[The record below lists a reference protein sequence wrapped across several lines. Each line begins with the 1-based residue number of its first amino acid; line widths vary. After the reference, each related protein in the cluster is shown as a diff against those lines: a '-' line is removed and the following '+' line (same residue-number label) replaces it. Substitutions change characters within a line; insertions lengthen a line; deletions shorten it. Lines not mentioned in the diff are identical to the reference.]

1 MIGMD
6 AQLAEKRAASYNVEL
21 EKEAQTWIEA
31 VTGETFGASFQES
44 LKDGVI
50 LCKYGPVEGE
60 IRHKIVIF
68 GFCCFSNR
76 IGFFANQ
83 MSLYLRLI
91 NKISPGAVKKISTSK
106 APFVMMV
113 CQIFFSLSSF
123 DIFRWK
129 MLTESL
135 LCRKTLVTF

>member
-1 MIGMD
+1 MD

-31 VTGETFGASFQES
+31 VTGESFPGTFQES

-50 LCKYGPVEGE
+50 LCKYGSAIAE

-68 GFCCFSNR
+68 GFSCFLDR
-76 IGFFANQ
+76 VGFIANE
-83 MSLYLRLI
+83 MLLYLRLI

-113 CQIFFSLSSF
+113 RPILISGF
-123 DIFRWK
+123 
-129 MLTESL
+129 
-135 LCRKTLVTF
+135 V